1 MNVGVPNPGRAEAGG
16 AAQDH
21 ASREV
26 VREGLHH
33 GTGGG
38 IVRSPEAAHAPASAV
53 AAVVTLLR
61 DALAVGGAMAAVPPN
76 AHHRAAFA
84 MDGRRT
90 ASVLGTIKESAIL
103 STLATLLLLSPQ
115 KEEARKGLLDGL
127 RALSEAL
134 GLIHRIP
141 TTIRISL
148 SMVTANGQCR
158 ADANSART
166 ASTLTRL
173 TALLLLALARRGA
186 TIVRTDRV
194 RLPLKSHLEVS
205 LRGKSPR
212 LRSDHHLQ
220 GKRSPLAKDNA
231 ENLAE
236 RTTSAGLDPHL
247 PVWRT
252 ANSMRRTLRVR
263 LLMMTPLLNMTIYI
277 LCLHTHT
284 RVLDEKCDEEVSVT
298 TCFVC
303 KFTRHACSSILPG
316 L

>member
-1 MNVGVPNPGRAEAGG
+1 
-16 AAQDH
+16 
-21 ASREV
+21 
-26 VREGLHH
+26 
-33 GTGGG
+33 
-38 IVRSPEAAHAPASAV
+38 
-53 AAVVTLLR
+53 
-61 DALAVGGAMAAVPPN
+61 MAAVPLN
-76 AHHRAAFA
+76 AHHRVAFA
-84 MDGRRT
+84 ADGRKMV
-90 ASVLGTIKESAIL
+90 SVLGTAKESASS
-103 STLATLLLLSPQ
+103 STLAPPLLLSLR
-115 KEEARKGLLDGL
+115 KEEVRNVLLDGL
-127 RALSEAL
+127 KALNEAP

-141 TTIRISL
+141 TTIRTSL

-166 ASTLTRL
+166 VSTLTRL
-173 TALLLLALARRGA
+173 TALLPLALAKRGA
-186 TIVRTDRV
+186 TTVRGKRV
-194 RLPLKSHLEVS
+194 RLPLRSRLEVS

-212 LRSDHHLQ
+212 LRNDHHLQ
-220 GKRSPLAKDNA
+220 GRRSPLVKGNA

-303 KFTRHACSSILPG
+303 KCTGHACSSMLPG